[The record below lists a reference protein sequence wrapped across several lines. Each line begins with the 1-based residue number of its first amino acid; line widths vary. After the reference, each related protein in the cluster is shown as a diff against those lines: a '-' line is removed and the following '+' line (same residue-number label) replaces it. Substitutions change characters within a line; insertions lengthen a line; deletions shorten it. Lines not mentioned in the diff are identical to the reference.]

1 MTTKTTTT
9 TTAAAPAAA
18 PMASTTSASAFEAAR
33 GRGHFGRYGFDGIAQ
48 PLPSTQ
54 APVKATPGASW
65 MDRFYP
71 DSFRPKS
78 AWAKAALLPLGMVIS
93 LTAMSKA
100 SFDLSEDT
108 GHPHNSIPV
117 AETEISSGMGTT
129 MEPLT
134 LKSLSLDLLS
144 ED

>member
-1 MTTKTTTT
+1 MNTKTTTNT
-9 TTAAAPAAA
+9 LAAAPAAA
-18 PMASTTSASAFEAAR
+18 PLASTTSASAFEAAR

-48 PLPSTQ
+48 PLPSTP
-54 APVKATPGASW
+54 APKTATRTASW

-78 AWAKAALLPLGMVIS
+78 GLAKAMLLPVGMVIS
-93 LTAMSKA
+93 LAAMGKA
-100 SFDLSEDT
+100 LPDFSEDT
-108 GHPHNSIPV
+108 GHPLNSIPV
-117 AETEISSGMGTT
+117 AETDLSSGMGTT

-134 LKSLSLDLLS
+134 LNSLSLDLLS